1 MHMDNAGIYALL
13 EKWVNMDSGS
23 RDKAEVDAFSRVVE
37 AEFRRIGMQTERIPR
52 ESVGDLLECR
62 FGDGPNRILL
72 LGHLDTVF
80 PKGTAGIRPFH
91 RQGDQF
97 FGPGVL
103 DMKGGIV
110 TILFA
115 LENILPTLPGKFG
128 IDVLLNSDE
137 EIGSPFSRDRII
149 EKAGESILCLS
160 FESAKPG
167 TLTTERK
174 GILNFTITVRG
185 VSAHSGV
192 NFSMGSSAIEE
203 MAHKIGRVCDLT
215 DLSRD
220 ITVNVGIIK
229 GGGKVNIVPDFAQAE
244 CEARYF
250 HPEDRDTILSRLH
263 TIAGECRVKG
273 TDTHIEIGTERPPMA
288 MNDGIRR
295 LFRIARSQSLYLGR
309 ELRERQTG
317 GGGDVS
323 FAASTGVPVL
333 DGLGPEGENSHT
345 DREFVH
351 VESLPY
357 KIELVTH
364 LLEECIGGA

>member
-1 MHMDNAGIYALL
+1 MDNTRIYSLL
-13 EKWVNMDSGS
+13 ENWVNMDSGS
-23 RDKAEVDAFSRVVE
+23 RDKMEVDAFSRAVE
-37 AEFRRIGMQTERIPR
+37 AEFRKIGMRTERIHR

-62 FGDGPNRILL
+62 YGDGPRRILL
-72 LGHLDTVF
+72 LGHMDTVF
-80 PKGTAGIRPFH
+80 PKGTADIQPFR
-91 RQGDQF
+91 RQKDRF

-115 LENILPTLPGKFG
+115 LENILPILPKEFG

-137 EIGSPFSRDRII
+137 EIGSPYSRDRIV
-149 EKAGESILCLS
+149 EEARKSAMCLS

-174 GILNFTITVRG
+174 GILNFNLTVRG

-192 NFSMGSSAIEE
+192 NFSKGSSAIEE
-203 MAHKIGRVCDLT
+203 IAYKVCRLCDLM
-215 DLSRD
+215 DSSRE
-220 ITVNVGIIK
+220 ITVNVGKIE
-229 GGGKVNIVPDFAQAE
+229 GGGKVNIVPDFARAE

-250 HPEDRDTILSRLH
+250 HTDDRNMILSCLRS
-263 TIAGECRVKG
+263 IAEECQVKG
-273 TDTHIEIGTERPPMA
+273 TNARVEIGTERPPMA
-288 MNDGIRR
+288 MSDGIRR
-295 LFRIARSQSLYLGR
+295 LFGIARSQSLRLGR
-309 ELRERQTG
+309 ELQERKTG
-317 GGGDVS
+317 GGGDIS
-323 FAASTGVPVL
+323 FAASAGIPVL

-345 DREFVH
+345 DREFVRI
-351 VESLPY
+351 ESLPY